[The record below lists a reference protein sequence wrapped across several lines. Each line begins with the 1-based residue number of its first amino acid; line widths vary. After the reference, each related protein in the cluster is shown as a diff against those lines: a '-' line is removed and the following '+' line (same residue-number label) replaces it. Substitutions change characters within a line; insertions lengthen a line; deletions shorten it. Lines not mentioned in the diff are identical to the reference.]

1 MNLSPMNRKEF
12 LKMSGSVAGLF
23 FLSQFPIKVNAS
35 SGKNEDFSFAVIAD
49 THIDPYSPHR
59 SEYIKKIFSSFQS
72 KDNPSFVL
80 HLGDLVEAG
89 LPEEYQEFHRIIPEN
104 YRNRLYAVKGNH
116 EVRWDE
122 WAGELFHDVVGK
134 SQYSFDFGGIHFIAL
149 DPTQLLQEPGYFT
162 KDQLNWLEKDL
173 KSIGQKTPIV
183 VYLHYPI
190 GDNNYYISNVEAL
203 FEMIESYNVRMI
215 LTGHVHKEQMW
226 MQNGCHI
233 FSLPA
238 AKDAPVFFWIEKKTV
253 DKRPLLSVFHAGI
266 NEEGI
271 QNRTLL
277 TEIQLTG
284 ARPAEH
290 EKPKSILFQQ
300 KRKSSESE
308 LKVILDPR
316 TKVKEVLYQFWPD
329 HKYAGKDDGTWENL
343 NQASHSSLRFE
354 KNIDLH
360 SMPIGKYRLQ
370 IRVKNEQA
378 EWWDSFKTIHIED
391 RNGTSRL
398 EWREDLEESIQAN
411 LTSIPTLNLV
421 IAATT
426 AGSVKAIHQKK
437 GKEKW
442 SRRLKDPI
450 YSQPALNKEETHI
463 YVGTSGQ
470 NVYCIHTSNGE
481 TAWKSK
487 TPSPVLGNIF
497 YDNGE
502 LVVPSGRHIV
512 LMDAQTGKIK
522 WSTEVSGLTAGTP
535 TADDQAIYFGAGDGK
550 AYALD
555 RSNGQVIWKSTILIR
570 DTPYKTL
577 IYSPWATKATIV
589 PTKEGT
595 KDLVYVSNVSNTYA
609 LNRQTGTIEWTLK
622 GGFLYSAPLIL
633 NENTM
638 AVLADEWGKV
648 SAIDPYSGKLLWQ
661 TPTKQRI
668 FNASPVNVD
677 GEKVY
682 ISGVNGLLT
691 GLDLKN
697 GNIIDEYHF
706 SADYVYSTPI
716 VQNGHMIQAGQDGVV
731 QAIRI

>member
-1 MNLSPMNRKEF
+1 MNVSPMNRKNF

-23 FLSQFPIKVNAS
+23 FLSQFPIKVDAS
-35 SGKNEDFSFAVIAD
+35 SWENEDFSFAVIAD
-49 THIDPYSPHR
+49 THIEPYSPHR

-72 KDNPSFVL
+72 KDIPSFVL
-80 HLGDLVEAG
+80 HLGDLIEAG
-89 LPEEYQEFHRIIPEN
+89 LPEEYQEFHRLIPEN
-104 YRNRLYAVKGNH
+104 YRNRLYAIRGNH

-134 SQYSFDFGGIHFIAL
+134 SQYSFDFGEIHFIAL
-149 DPTQLLQEPGYFT
+149 DPTQLLQEPGFFT

-173 KSIGQKTPIV
+173 KSIGRKTPV
-183 VYLHYPI
+183 VLYLHYPI
-190 GDNNYYISNVEAL
+190 GDNNYFISNEEAL
-203 FEMIESYNVRMI
+203 FEMIESYNVRLI
-215 LTGHVHKEQMW
+215 LSGHVHKEQMW

-238 AKDAPVFFWIEKKTV
+238 AKDAPVFFWIEKKTI
-253 DKRPLLSVFHAGI
+253 DKQPLLSVHHAGI

-271 QNRTLL
+271 QSRTVL
-277 TEIQLTG
+277 TEIPLTG

-290 EKPKSILFQQ
+290 EKPKAILFQQ
-300 KRKSSESE
+300 KYKSSEGE

-316 TKVKEVLYQFWPD
+316 TKAKEVLYQFWPD
-329 HKYAGKDDGTWENL
+329 HKYAGKDDGNWEIL
-343 NQASHSSLRFE
+343 NQVSNSSLRFE
-354 KNIDLH
+354 KIIDLH

-370 IRVKNEQA
+370 IRVKNERA
-378 EWWDSFKTIHIED
+378 EWWDSSKTIQIED
-391 RNGTSRL
+391 PHGTSRL
-398 EWREDLEESIQAN
+398 EWQEDLLAPIQAD
-411 LTSIPTLNLV
+411 LTSISSSNLV
-421 IAATT
+421 IATTT
-426 AGSVKAIHQKK
+426 AGSVTAIYQNN

-442 SRRLKDPI
+442 SRKLKEPI
-450 YSQPALNKEETHI
+450 YSQPALNNEETDI
-463 YVGTSGQ
+463 YVGTSDRM
-470 NVYCIHTSNGE
+470 VYCIRTSNGE
-481 TAWKSK
+481 TVWKSK
-487 TPSPVLGNIF
+487 TPSPVLGNIY

-502 LVVPSGRHIV
+502 LIIPSGHHIV

-522 WSTEVSGLTAGTP
+522 WLTEVSGFTAGMP
-535 TADDQAIYFGAGDGK
+535 TADDKAIYLGAGDGK

-555 RSNGQVIWKSTILIR
+555 RINGQVIWESTILIR
-570 DTPYKTL
+570 ETPYKTL

-589 PTKEGT
+589 PSKEGT

-609 LNRQTGTIEWTLK
+609 LNRHTGNIEWKFK

-633 NENTM
+633 IENTM

-661 TPTKQRI
+661 TTTKQRV
-668 FNASPVNVD
+668 FNASPVKAE

-697 GNIIDEYHF
+697 GSIIDEYHF
-706 SADYVYSTPI
+706 STDYVYSTPI
-716 VQNGHMIQAGQDGVV
+716 VQNGQIIQAGQDGIV